1 MNEELLIEYIQ
12 YLLNDYLHESKKS
25 KKRKKRKK
33 RNMTAKDLPSAYAKG
48 TKRSN
53 ASMAREINKCAGP
66 NPPKSCYDYWDADK
80 QYDKAKGKKK

>member
-12 YLLNDYLHESKKS
+12 YLLDDYLHESKK
-25 KKRKKRKK
+25 RKKRKV
-33 RNMTAKDLPSAYAKG
+33 TAKTLPKAYAKG
-48 TKRSN
+48 TKKSN

>member
-1 MNEELLIEYIQ
+1 MNEELLKEYIQ
-12 YLLNDYLHESKKS
+12 YLLDDLHEKK
-25 KKRKKRKK
+25 KV
-33 RNMTAKDLPSAYAKG
+33 TAKTLPKAYAKG

-53 ASMAREINKCAGP
+53 ASMAREINKCSGP

>member
-1 MNEELLIEYIQ
+1 MNEELLKEYIQ
-12 YLLNDYLHESKKS
+12 YLLDDLHEKK
-25 KKRKKRKK
+25 KV
-33 RNMTAKDLPSAYAKG
+33 TAKTLPKAYAKG

>member
-1 MNEELLIEYIQ
+1 MNEELLKEYIY
-12 YLLNDYLHESKKS
+12 YLLDDLHEKK
-25 KKRKKRKK
+25 KV
-33 RNMTAKDLPSAYAKG
+33 TAKTLPKAYAKG

>member
-12 YLLNDYLHESKKS
+12 YLLDDYLHES

-33 RNMTAKDLPSAYAKG
+33 RKVTAKSLPKAYAKG

-80 QYDKAKGKKK
+80 KYDKAKGKKK

>member
-1 MNEELLIEYIQ
+1 MNEELLKEYIQ
-12 YLLNDYLHESKKS
+12 YLLDDLHEKK
-25 KKRKKRKK
+25 KV
-33 RNMTAKDLPSAYAKG
+33 TAKTLPKAYAKG
-48 TKRSN
+48 TKKSN

>member
-12 YLLNDYLHESKKS
+12 YLLDDLHEKK
-25 KKRKKRKK
+25 KV
-33 RNMTAKDLPSAYAKG
+33 TAKTLPKAYAKG

-53 ASMAREINKCAGP
+53 ASMAREINKCSGP